1 MPELM
6 SGWRALLLR
15 IGDKCVEYGGSVD
28 YREHIDTCYSV
39 LSRELEHYRDDILEL
54 LLQCAELLPH
64 KVPFYGLLVGLINLE
79 KEDFAKEI
87 VDISHTKFQDAIDV
101 GNCDRI
107 RISMR
112 FLICLMCSNVISP
125 SSMIEIFETLLSS
138 AATTVDEDA
147 GNPCWQARAD
157 FYISCILS
165 CLPWGGAE
173 LNEQVPD
180 EFERVMVGI
189 QSYLSIRRYSPDV
202 FFSVFDT
209 DSDSTP
215 DRKDF
220 LEDLWD
226 RIQVLS
232 HNGWKTDSVPRPY
245 LAFEAQLVDGKTY
258 TLPPTNC
265 SSQSTV
271 SSMRSNVSIEREKHD
286 AELKYPRRLRR
297 LNIFPSN
304 KFESMQPVDHFVVEE
319 YLLDVLLFF
328 NGCRKECATYL
339 VGLPVPFRYEYL
351 MAETIFSQLLLLPQ
365 APFKSLY
372 YTLVII
378 DLCKALPGAFPAVVA
393 GAVRALFEK
402 IADLDMECRTR
413 LILWFSH
420 HLANFQY
427 IWPWEEWAYVKDLP
441 KWAPQRVFVQEIL
454 EREIRLSYFDKIKQS
469 IENAPALEELL
480 PPKGGPCFKYSTE
493 NDQGGEGHKLSLELN
508 NMVKGKKTTREII
521 LWIEE
526 VLIPVHGN
534 LFASE
539 VVIQT
544 LLDIGSKSFTHLIT
558 VLERYGLVV
567 AKLCTD
573 IDMQVRVINEVTSY
587 WKNNTQMIAITIDRM
602 MGYRLISNLAI
613 VSWVFSEAN
622 VTDFH
627 LSDRPWEILRNAV
640 NKTYNRI
647 SDLRNEIRSL
657 EKAILVAEE
666 ASVKAQKDYQAA
678 ESKLEV
684 VDGQP
689 VQAEKPGRL
698 KRLKGYADRAKY
710 DETSTRESL
719 EVKEALLV
727 RALEENKTL
736 FIMLYK
742 SFKSVLMDR
751 LPPLS
756 ADGKLPRMRTGK
768 KEFVTMDLEQP
779 AKVDLDHENGNN
791 DTNIMSD
798 SERAANNNYNTGE
811 KEQWCL
817 TTLGYLKAI
826 SRQYAKE
833 IWPHMEVLDAEIFTE
848 EIHPLF
854 RKAAY
859 DGLCRTTTE

>member
-1 MPELM
+1 M

-297 LNIFPSN
+297 LSIFPSN